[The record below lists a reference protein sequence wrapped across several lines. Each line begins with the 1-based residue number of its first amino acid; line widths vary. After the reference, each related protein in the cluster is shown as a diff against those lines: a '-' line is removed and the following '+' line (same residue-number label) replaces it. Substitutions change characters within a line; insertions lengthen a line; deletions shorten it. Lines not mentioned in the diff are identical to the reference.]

1 MNLKNQFEQ
10 LCSAFTE
17 DRQLI
22 NSLWNEIE
30 TRYSEK
36 SRYYHNLL
44 HLENMF
50 RELDDVKGNI
60 SGFTA
65 ISFSVF
71 YHDIIYDA
79 TSKSNEEKSAAAAEK
94 RLTELHV
101 NKDDISVI
109 SEQIIATKSHQLS
122 VHNDTNYLLDAD
134 LSVLGK
140 DFKTYME
147 YTRNIRKEYSVYP
160 DFLYKPGRKKS
171 LNIFLNL
178 KVSLKQ
184 NILRKSMRL
193 RQKRILKPSSGYCNC
208 KMQDPV
214 LHKTKTSQ

>member
-36 SRYYHNLL
+36 GRHYHNLL

-50 RELDDVKGNI
+50 RELEDVKGNI
-60 SGFTA
+60 SDFTV

-79 TSKSNEEKSAAAAEK
+79 TSKSNEEKSAATAEK
-94 RLTELHV
+94 RLAELHV
-101 NKDDISVI
+101 SKDDISVI
-109 SEQIIATKSHQLS
+109 SEQIIDTKSHQLS
-122 VHNDTNYLLDAD
+122 GHNDTNYLLDAD

-140 DFKTYME
+140 DLNTYME

-160 DFLYKPGRKKS
+160 DFLYKPGRKKVLKHFLELES
-171 LNIFLNL
+171 IFKTEYFKEKYEVQAKENIEAE
-178 KVSLKQ
+178 
-184 NILRKSMRL
+184 LRL
-193 RQKRILKPSSGYCNC
+193 L
-208 KMQDPV
+208 
-214 LHKTKTSQ
+214 